1 MQHHKGREEIMIA
14 KNAAKTAPRE
24 RSSQQNGIPEL
35 VPYVYRQQKRRDAD
49 AARLARRNAQG
60 WWKPLAIPSP

>member
-1 MQHHKGREEIMIA
+1 MIA

-24 RSSQQNGIPEL
+24 RGSQQNGVPEL
-35 VPYVYRQQKRRDAD
+35 VPYVYRQQKRLAAD

-60 WWKPLAIPSP
+60 WWKPPATPGP

>member
-1 MQHHKGREEIMIA
+1 MQHHQGREEIMIA

-24 RSSQQNGIPEL
+24 RSSRGNGIPEL
-35 VPYVYRQQKRRDAD
+35 VPYVYRQQKRLNAD

-60 WWKPLAIPSP
+60 WWKPPAIPSR